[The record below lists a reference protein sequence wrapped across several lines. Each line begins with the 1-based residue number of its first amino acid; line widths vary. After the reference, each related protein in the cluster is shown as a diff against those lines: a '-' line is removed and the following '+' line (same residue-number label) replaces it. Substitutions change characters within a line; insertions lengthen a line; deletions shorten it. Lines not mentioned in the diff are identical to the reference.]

1 MADHSPAREKIVA
14 GPTGV
19 LVPAQAVPQ
28 ARSVSTGRVA
38 RRVGWGTVE
47 YLFYALVVV
56 IFLTPFAWMILGSF
70 RRETEIFQYIYPLTV
85 RTFVPVK
92 WTLENFLAILGISEE
107 GRRFGLDFGRAL
119 FNSAF
124 VSAAVV
130 GLSLI
135 FNTSAAYFFARLRF
149 PGKEILFLFV
159 IATMLIPWEATI
171 VPLYLVVRTLGL
183 QDSYWA
189 LIVPWYASPFIIFAL
204 RQFFQEIPREL
215 DEAAIIDGA
224 TRLQILRHVIVPN
237 SVPALVTMSLLEFQF
252 IWNLFFWPLVAVGS
266 KELQVIQ
273 VAIASQ
279 TTQGQVYWGRTF
291 AGAVLASVP
300 VIILFLSMQRHYV
313 RGVVLSGLKG

>member
-1 MADHSPAREKIVA
+1 MADHAPARGKTIA
-14 GPTGV
+14 GTPGV
-19 LVPAQAVPQ
+19 LVPAQVIPQ
-28 ARSVSTGRVA
+28 ARPVTAGRVA
-38 RRVGWGTVE
+38 RRAAWGMAE
-47 YLFYALVVV
+47 YLFYALVVA
-56 IFLTPFAWMILGSF
+56 IFVTPFVWMILGSF
-70 RRETEIFQYIYPLTV
+70 RRETEIFESIYPLTV
-85 RTFVPVK
+85 RTFVPVT

-107 GRRFGLDFGRAL
+107 GRRFGLNFGRAL

-130 GLSLI
+130 SLSLI

-149 PGKEILFLFV
+149 PGKDILFVFV

-171 VPLYLVVRTLGL
+171 VPLYLVVRALGL
-183 QDSYWA
+183 QDSYSA

-215 DEAAIIDGA
+215 DEAAIMDGA
-224 TRLQILRHVIVPN
+224 NRLQILRHVIVPN
-237 SVPALVTMSLLEFQF
+237 SVPALVTMALLEFQF
-252 IWNLFFWPLVAVGS
+252 IWNLFFWPLVAVGRQ
-266 KELQVIQ
+266 ELQVIQ
-273 VAIASQ
+273 VVIAAQ

-300 VIILFLSMQRHYV
+300 VIILFLAMQRHYV